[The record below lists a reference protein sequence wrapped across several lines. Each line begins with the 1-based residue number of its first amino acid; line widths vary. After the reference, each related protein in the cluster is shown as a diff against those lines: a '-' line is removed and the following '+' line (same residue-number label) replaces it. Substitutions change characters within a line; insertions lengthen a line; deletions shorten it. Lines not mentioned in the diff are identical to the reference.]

1 MTALASDGYF
11 HEVSPARKP
20 SDLRASDH
28 DRERVVTVLAD
39 AVADGRLTLEEH
51 SQRVQRAYQ
60 ARTLGELASLTTDL
74 VSPAGQPLQLDD
86 SRSVTAFFATTQR
99 DGRWVVP
106 DRLTVAAMGGQVILD
121 LRQALLQ
128 GAHTVIQATLLG
140 GQLHLHVPDG
150 VQVTV
155 ISARQP
161 GRARGELAPRQAPA
175 VPPGSALI
183 EVRTFS
189 VGGRVHVHGPRRP
202 RARWG
207 GRFARRDPGPRGRR
221 CRPPPH
227 RCPNPRSSPGCGP
240 LGACSPRTRRGCCWP
255 RRARPPN
262 CPRWWTGVRPAT
274 RWSTSLAGR
283 ISAACGS
290 PWIPG
295 SSCPA
300 AAPSSWSARPSRS
313 PRRARS
319 SWTCAAVLVPWAPRS
334 PPRWTAPSC
343 TPPTSTRPPCA
354 APAATSPRP
363 AARSTRA
370 TCSSR

>member
-1 MTALASDGYF
+1 
-11 HEVSPARKP
+11 VSPARKP

-161 GRARGELAPRQAPA
+161 GRVRGELAPRQAAA

-207 GRFARRDPGPRGRR
+207 GRFARRDPGPR
-221 CRPPPH
+221 
-227 RCPNPRSSPGCGP
+227 
-240 LGACSPRTRRGCCWP
+240 
-255 RRARPPN
+255 
-262 CPRWWTGVRPAT
+262 
-274 RWSTSLAGR
+274 
-283 ISAACGS
+283 
-290 PWIPG
+290 
-295 SSCPA
+295 
-300 AAPSSWSARPSRS
+300 
-313 PRRARS
+313 
-319 SWTCAAVLVPWAPRS
+319 
-334 PPRWTAPSC
+334 
-343 TPPTSTRPPCA
+343 
-354 APAATSPRP
+354 
-363 AARSTRA
+363 
-370 TCSSR
+370 